1 VRFSSYV
8 LFMCLFSIVIYSP
21 LAHMTWHPDGV
32 FRQWGVLDY
41 AGGTVVHLSAGFAA
55 LAGAIVL
62 GRRKSHRDNVPH
74 VPANIPFVILGT
86 GMLWFGWF
94 GFNAGSALAASEQAV
109 LAFATTNTASAAAA
123 LAWMAF
129 DVIRGRQPSAMGA
142 CVGAVVGLVAITPA
156 AGYVSIGASIL
167 IGTVAS
173 TISNAVVHLKSKSN
187 LDDTL
192 DVFPCHGVGGMVGM
206 LATGVFAR
214 DVGLMSGSPR
224 TFLVHVGAL
233 AIASVFTFAGSY
245 LLYRITDAIIPLRVT
260 EVQEEL
266 GLDLSQHGEFVGPSD
281 APPNPL
287 NDVKQPA

>member
-1 VRFSSYV
+1 
-8 LFMCLFSIVIYSP
+8 
-21 LAHMTWHPDGV
+21 
-32 FRQWGVLDY
+32 
-41 AGGTVVHLSAGFAA
+41 
-55 LAGAIVL
+55 
-62 GRRKSHRDNVPH
+62 
-74 VPANIPFVILGT
+74 
-86 GMLWFGWF
+86 MLWFGWF

-129 DVIRGRQPSAMGA
+129 DVMRGRQPSAVGA

-173 TISNAVVHLKSKSN
+173 TVSNVVVHLKSRST

-214 DVGLMSGSPR
+214 GVGLTSGSSR
-224 TFLVHVGAL
+224 TFLVQLAAL
-233 AIASVFTFAGSY
+233 AIASVFTFVGSY
-245 LLYRITDAIIPLRVT
+245 VLYRITDAIIPLRVT

-266 GLDLSQHGEFVGPSD
+266 GLDLSQHGEFVASMERPDQPAGQ
-281 APPNPL
+281 L
-287 NDVKQPA
+287 KQPA